1 MNFNSLSYGIFL
13 AAVCVLFWS
22 LRRSANRGKFVLLLA
37 SYVFYMSWDWR
48 YAGLLLGSTAI
59 DFILGK
65 QLDCQQVPW
74 RRKLLLVGSLA
85 MNLGILATFKYFNFF
100 IDSSQSLFAIFDLE
114 IVFPHSQFLL
124 PVGISFFTFQTMS
137 YSIDI
142 YRRRIEHERS
152 FLNFSIFVAFFPQLV
167 AGPIVR
173 AVDFLPQLHRSSRL
187 TGDDCHRALLLI
199 VQGLFKKIVLADLLA
214 TLLVDDV
221 FSRPGEFGA
230 ADQWLALYG
239 YAFQIYNDFSGYS
252 DIAIGSAALLGFKLP
267 ENFNR
272 PYVAKDIREFWSRW
286 HISLSTWLRDYL
298 YIPLGGSRRGSW
310 RTKFNLMLTML
321 LGGLW
326 HGASMNFLLWGFYHG
341 VLLILAHRFGN
352 GEKASQTRTPDWIR
366 MLVCFHLVLGGWL
379 LFRVQ
384 TLSDLQVFASGM
396 TSGWTMN
403 SQASGMYLLILL
415 LAAAIHLSPH
425 RFLDSWRERIAK
437 SPAPALGLV
446 YAFALIVFT
455 AATTSTPSFIYFQF

>member
-13 AAVCVLFWS
+13 AVVCVLFWCV
-22 LRRSANRGKFVLLLA
+22 RRGVLKGKIVLLLA
-37 SYVFYMSWDWR
+37 SYIFYMSWDWR
-48 YAGLLLGSTAI
+48 YAGLLLASTAI
-59 DFILGK
+59 DFVLGQ
-65 QLDCQQVPW
+65 QLDKQQVLW
-74 RRKLLLVGSLA
+74 QRKWLLVASLA
-85 MNLGILATFKYFNFF
+85 MNLGILATFKYYNFF
-100 IDSSQSLFAIFDLE
+100 MESSQSLFAMFGFE
-114 IVFPHSQFLL
+114 AVFPHSQLLL

-142 YRRRIEHERS
+142 FRRRIEHEKS
-152 FLNFSIFVAFFPQLV
+152 FLNFAVFVAFFPQLV

-173 AVDFLPQLHRSSRL
+173 AVDFLPQLHRSSHL
-187 TGDDCHRALLLI
+187 TAGQFHSALMLI

-221 FSRPGEFGA
+221 FSRPSEFGA
-230 ADQWLALYG
+230 VDQWLALYG

-252 DIAIGSAALLGFKLP
+252 DIAIGSAALIGFKLP

-272 PYVAKDIREFWSRW
+272 PYVAKDVREFWSRW

-298 YIPLGGSRRGSW
+298 YIPLGGSRKGSL

-326 HGASMNFLLWGFYHG
+326 HGASMNFLLWGLYHG
-341 VLLILAHRFGN
+341 ILLIMAHQLASR
-352 GEKASQTRTPDWIR
+352 EKKIQNR
-366 MLVCFHLVLGGWL
+366 MPNWMRSIVCFHLVLGGWL

-384 TLSDLQVFASGM
+384 SLADLQVFATGMVSNWTPESQTSGM
-396 TSGWTMN
+396 F
-403 SQASGMYLLILL
+403 LLILA
-415 LAAAIHLSPH
+415 LAATIHFSP
-425 RFLDSWRERIAK
+425 RRISDSGRERVAQ

-446 YAFALIVFT
+446 YAVALVIFC
-455 AATTSTPSFIYFQF
+455 AATTSTPSFLYFQF